1 VSHPLQIS
9 RRTEYGLRAMLYLAS
24 KPQSAVVPFREIAQ
38 RMDVPSDF
46 LAKILKKLVK
56 ERLAVSSRGARGGYS
71 LGRAASSI
79 SMLDVIE
86 AVEGPVQVNLC
97 TDGSEQPHE
106 SCAFTGA
113 CTMYGIWRLGQ
124 ERMLDVY
131 RHAKLDK
138 LAMAGLSNDPLLDER
153 TAAIPALAE
162 TRRAALS

>member
-1 VSHPLQIS
+1 MAHPLQIS

-24 KPQSAVVPFREIAQ
+24 KPQSAVVPFREIAV
-38 RMDVPSDF
+38 RMDVPQDF

-71 LGRAASSI
+71 LGRPASAI

-97 TDGSEQPHE
+97 TDVGDTAHDG
-106 SCAFTGA
+106 CAFTGA
-113 CTMYGIWRLGQ
+113 CTMYGVWRLGQ
-124 ERMLDVY
+124 ERMLEVY

-138 LAMAGLSNDPLLDER
+138 LAMAGFADEHERAGMPLPTLPR
-153 TAAIPALAE
+153 VAA
-162 TRRAALS
+162 S